1 MREISMEFINLNL
14 LCKFVFETFE
24 LSFNRIANF
33 NRSSIKSLLII
44 EILGKMKGN
53 VITGV

>member
-1 MREISMEFINLNL
+1 MEFINLNL